1 MRLHNLRIIKR
12 CISRLLHL
20 PVVHGPEPE
29 DYELNLALLVKHHLD
44 IGDDLEILK
53 EGETWRMLSRF
64 WGKKYNV
71 PAVLARANSIPYQ
84 ARQYL

>member
-1 MRLHNLRIIKR
+1 
-12 CISRLLHL
+12 
-20 PVVHGPEPE
+20 
-29 DYELNLALLVKHHLD
+29 LD

-84 ARQYL
+84 ARQYLQRQYPKLDPDCEEWCTVVQPRPLYRRKVCGDDVIFEA